1 MATHVIGKTLDVG
14 EALRSYVE
22 KRVVHTGE
30 KFLATSARTPWCAS
44 RRSTGSFE
52 PTALLMGARQPS
64 QRAKNKKARKRR

>member
-30 KFLATSARTPWCAS
+30 KFLATSARRPCAH
-44 RRSTGSFE
+44 RE
-52 PTALLMGARQPS
+52 GARGVSNQLHYWLGQGS
-64 QRAKNKKARKRR
+64 RVSAL